1 MLQLQNYYQNYMHQ
15 PSRSTDLSPE
25 EFSRTDLT
33 LIDLSKHLYEISLIN
48 QHYQEIEF
56 NSNFLN
62 QMNSIHQEKI
72 CEELLSVHK
81 KISHFILKNKDVD
94 VST

>member
-15 PSRSTDLSPE
+15 YSRSTAPNPE
-25 EFSRTDLT
+25 EFSLTDLT

-62 QMNSIHQEKI
+62 QMSSTHKEKI

-81 KISHFILKNKDVD
+81 KISHFILKNKDLDASV
-94 VST
+94 